1 MRNKKASHFVVIE
14 EPGANRL
21 LNRLK
26 KGQII
31 RSRIV
36 LKMGERHYALRI
48 LGHNVFMESLL
59 PLKRFDEIYIRVQK
73 RHPKLI
79 LRLVQVQAASKN
91 KNKNKRMNIIV

>member
-1 MRNKKASHFVVIE
+1 MRNKDAPHFVVIE
-14 EPGANRL
+14 DPAAGRL

-26 KGQII
+26 KGQLI

-36 LKMGERHYALRI
+36 LKIGERHYALRI
-48 LGHNVFMESLL
+48 FGHNVFMESPL

-73 RHPKLI
+73 LRPKLI

-91 KNKNKRMNIIV
+91 KSKNKRMNIIV